1 MMIKLINIG
10 LVCAALT
17 ACVSVL
23 PEPVAPDALYSVD
36 ASTAQSGLAH
46 DVIVREPE
54 AARLMAGQGMVSKGA
69 DGGLRMISGVE
80 WSGPA
85 TRQIQLAI
93 IDSFETGAAG
103 NAVAPE
109 LGILADYELASRI
122 SALQLEGEIAQC
134 EMVVSLIAT
143 RDRSLIAHKE
153 ITAQET
159 TRSRA
164 SADRA
169 TALKQAASACA
180 AQASAFVI
188 ETLQAAP

>member
-1 MMIKLINIG
+1 MKNKLINIG
-10 LVCAALT
+10 LLCTALT

-23 PEPVAPDALYSVD
+23 PEPVAPDALYSVE
-36 ASTAQSGLAH
+36 ASATQSGLAH

-54 AARLMAGQGMVSKGA
+54 SARLMAGQGMVSKGA

-80 WSGPA
+80 WAGPA
-85 TRQIQLAI
+85 TRQIQLAM
-93 IDSFETGAAG
+93 IDSFETGEAG

-109 LGILADYELASRI
+109 LGILADYELASRV
-122 SALQLEGEIAQC
+122 SVLHLQGDTAIC

-143 RDRSLIAHKE
+143 RDRSLISHTE
-153 ITAQET
+153 ITAQQMAVS
-159 TRSRA
+159 RS

-180 AQASAFVI
+180 AQASTFVI
-188 ETLQAAP
+188 KTLREVP

>member
-1 MMIKLINIG
+1 MNIKLINIG
-10 LVCAALT
+10 LLCTALT
-17 ACVSVL
+17 ACISVL
-23 PEPVAPDALYSVD
+23 PEPVAPDALYGVE
-36 ASTAQSGLAH
+36 ASTSQSGLAH

-69 DGGLRMISGVE
+69 DGGLRMISGAE

-93 IDSFETGAAG
+93 IDSFETGEAG

-109 LGILADYELASRI
+109 LGILADYELASRV
-122 SALQLEGEIAQC
+122 SVLHLQGETAMC

-143 RDRSLIAHKE
+143 RDRSLISHTE
-153 ITAQET
+153 ITARQMAGS
-159 TRSRA
+159 RS
-164 SADRA
+164 SSDRA

-188 ETLQAAP
+188 ETLRDAP

>member
-1 MMIKLINIG
+1 MKNKLINIG
-10 LVCAALT
+10 LLCTALT

-23 PEPVAPDALYSVD
+23 PEPVAPDALYSVE
-36 ASTAQSGLAH
+36 ASASQSGLAH

-54 AARLMAGQGMVSKGA
+54 SARLMAGQGMVSKGA

-80 WSGPA
+80 WAGPA
-85 TRQIQLAI
+85 TRQIQLAM
-93 IDSFETGAAG
+93 IDSFETGEAG

-122 SALQLEGEIAQC
+122 SVLHLQGDAAIC

-143 RDRSLIAHKE
+143 RDRSLISHKE
-153 ITAQET
+153 ITARQMAGS
-159 TRSRA
+159 RS

-180 AQASAFVI
+180 AQASTFVV
-188 ETLQAAP
+188 ETLREVP